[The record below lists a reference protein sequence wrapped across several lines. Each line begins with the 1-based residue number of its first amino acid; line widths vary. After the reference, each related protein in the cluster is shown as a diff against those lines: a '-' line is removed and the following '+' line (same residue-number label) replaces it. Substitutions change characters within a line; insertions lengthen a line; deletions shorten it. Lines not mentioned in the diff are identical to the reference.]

1 VEQEMKLLNLDPRW
15 LIKDGQRV
23 GFVFKSPT
31 LGDDMW
37 SSCFEVPPDRFEQWK
52 LFAAAFPEGRL
63 NSKGYARCIQG
74 MNSAHRWQIA
84 GGIDAADFGTIT
96 VTPSLDGSAA
106 GNWHGFIT
114 NGEIVGGI

>member
-1 VEQEMKLLNLDPRW
+1 MKLLDLDPRW

-23 GFVFKSPT
+23 GFVFRSPT

-37 SSCFEVPPDRFEQWK
+37 CSCFEAPPERREQWA
-52 LFAAAFPEGRL
+52 LFAAAFPEGPK
-63 NSKGYARCIQG
+63 NEKGYGRCIQG
-74 MNSAHRWQIA
+74 MNSDHRWTIA
-84 GGIDAADFGTIT
+84 GGIEAATFETMT

-114 NGEIVGGI
+114 GGEIR